1 MEQEEVEIHCAP
13 SLVLVSLM
21 RQFETAALGD
31 VIDWQQEGSR
41 EQAASLMETEAQG
54 GGRSH

>member
-1 MEQEEVEIHCAP
+1 
-13 SLVLVSLM
+13 M

-31 VIDWQQEGSR
+31 VIDWQQEGER
-41 EQAASLMETEAQG
+41 ELAASLMEIEAQG